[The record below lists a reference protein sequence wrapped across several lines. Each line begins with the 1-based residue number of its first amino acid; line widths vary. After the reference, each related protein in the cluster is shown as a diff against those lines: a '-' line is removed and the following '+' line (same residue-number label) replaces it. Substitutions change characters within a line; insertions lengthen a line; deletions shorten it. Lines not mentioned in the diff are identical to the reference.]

1 MLGNQKEKSKPG
13 GAGWMRDE
21 TSFSPAF
28 LPAEAFSQHV
38 QDRFPEAFRCSPPML
53 RGTVLP
59 QWVRHTGAGCRCR
72 RGEPHGPYHYLF
84 QWTPGRRLRKRYVR
98 KAEVEEVSALCH
110 QYQAVQALCLANRR
124 RHAEVYHQASRLCRL
139 LERGRK
145 TQGESR

>member
-1 MLGNQKEKSKPG
+1 MLGNQTQKSKPV
-13 GAGWMRDE
+13 GAGRMRDK

-28 LPAEAFSQHV
+28 LPAEAFSQRV
-38 QDRFPEAFRCSPPML
+38 RDRFPEAFLCSPPML

-59 QWVRHTGAGCRCR
+59 QWVRHTGVGCRCR

-98 KAEVEEVSALCH
+98 KAEVEEVSALCRQH
-110 QYQAVQALCLANRR
+110 QAMQALYRANRR

-139 LERGRK
+139 LERERK
-145 TQGESR
+145 TQRESR